1 MARKKIHRR
10 LPPLRGKLV
19 RSEVDMKTDQLSEI
33 LRQTARKHQTEKPQV
48 FYALREVAKR
58 FGVSLSMVAA
68 VYRQL
73 ESEGLLTRLRGSRTL
88 LKGLDTGRRVEV
100 HGIVGV
106 PISLS
111 SFLTSQKSR
120 MFFMCTRRELRR
132 RGFITAGIFYETA
145 EARPDF
151 LLERIKHCKVDTVLW
166 YRPDQCAR
174 ETARL
179 LQDSGVAVI
188 GVADGG
194 LPALPCRFEISRE
207 KAVGEILRNWKASDA
222 IRKVKVVH
230 AVRRSAVEEER
241 LEALLERAAFDDD
254 FVDAGRSH
262 YETLL
267 HRLAAERENGIILLG
282 AAASLFAFRAPDL
295 LTALMSR
302 RRVAL
307 VDGAVSLPFAS
318 APLVRADLA
327 VANWEAVA
335 NGIADELLT
344 GDALG
349 QSSVTVFQATAYLQ
363 APLSEFAQAI

>member
-1 MARKKIHRR
+1 MA
-10 LPPLRGKLV
+10 
-19 RSEVDMKTDQLSEI
+19 
-33 LRQTARKHQTEKPQV
+33 
-48 FYALREVAKR
+48 
-58 FGVSLSMVAA
+58 AA

-88 LKGLDTGRRVEV
+88 LKGLDTGRRVAV

-106 PISLS
+106 PMSLS

-132 RGFITAGIFYETA
+132 RAFMAAGIFYETA

-151 LLERIKHCKVDTVLW
+151 LLARIKHCKVDTVLW

-179 LQDSGVAVI
+179 LQDTGVRVI

-194 LPALPCRFEISRE
+194 LPALPCRFEISRQ
-207 KAVGEILRNWKASDA
+207 KAVGEILRNWKTSDA
-222 IRKVKVVH
+222 IRKVSVVH

-241 LEALLERAAFDDD
+241 LEALLESAGLDYD
-254 FVDAGRSH
+254 FVEAGRAH

-267 HRLAAERENGIILLG
+267 HRLAAERETGIILLG
-282 AAASLFAFRAPDL
+282 AAASLLAFRVPDL
-295 LTALMSR
+295 LTALMSQ

-307 VDGAVSLPFAS
+307 VDGPVSLPFAS
-318 APLVRADLA
+318 TPLVRADLA
-327 VANWEAVA
+327 VADWEAVA
-335 NGIADELLT
+335 SGIANELLT
-344 GDALG
+344 GEALVR
-349 QSSVTVFQATAYLQ
+349 SRVTVFQATAYLQ
-363 APLSEFAQAI
+363 APLNEFAQAI

>member
-19 RSEVDMKTDQLSEI
+19 RSRVDMKTDQLSDI
-33 LRQTARKHQTEKPQV
+33 LRQTARRQQTEKPQV
-48 FYALREVAKR
+48 FYALREVADR

-88 LKGLDTGRRVEV
+88 LKGLDSGRRVAV

-111 SFLTSQKSR
+111 SFLTSQKCR

-132 RGFITAGIFYETA
+132 RGFMTAGLFYEKE

-179 LQDSGVAVI
+179 LQDSGVHVI

-207 KAVGEILRNWKASDA
+207 KAVGEILRNWNASGA
-222 IRKVKVVH
+222 IRKVSIIH

-241 LEALLERAAFDDD
+241 LTALLEGAGLEYN
-254 FVDAGRSH
+254 FVDADRTH
-262 YETLL
+262 CDTLL
-267 HRLAAERENGIILLG
+267 RSLADERESGIILLG
-282 AAASLFAFRAPDL
+282 QAASLFAFRAPDR

-307 VDGAVSLPFAS
+307 VDGPVSLPFACTR
-318 APLVRADLA
+318 LVRADLA
-327 VANWEAVA
+327 VADWEAVA

-344 GDALG
+344 GEALAR
-349 QSSVTVFQATAYLQ
+349 SSVTVFQATAYLQ
-363 APLSEFAQAI
+363 APLNEFAQAI

>member
-1 MARKKIHRR
+1 
-10 LPPLRGKLV
+10 
-19 RSEVDMKTDQLSEI
+19 MKTDQLSQI
-33 LRQTARKHQTEKPQV
+33 LRQTARRQQTEQPQV
-48 FYALREVAKR
+48 FYALREVADR

-88 LKGLDTGRRVEV
+88 LKGLDTGRQVAV

-111 SFLTSQKSR
+111 SFLTSQKCR
-120 MFFMCTRRELRR
+120 MFFMCMRRELRR
-132 RGFITAGIFYETA
+132 RGFMTAGLFYEKE

-151 LLERIKHCKVDTVLW
+151 LLERIMHCKVDTVLW

-179 LQDSGVAVI
+179 LQDSGVRVM

-207 KAVGEILRNWKASDA
+207 KAVGEILRDWKKSDA
-222 IRKVKVVH
+222 IRKVRVVH

-241 LEALLERAAFDDD
+241 LEALLESARLDYD
-254 FVDAGRSH
+254 FVDAGRAH
-262 YETLL
+262 YETLF
-267 HRLAAERENGIILLG
+267 HGLAAERESGIILLG
-282 AAASLFAFRAPDL
+282 AAASLFAFRVPDL
-295 LTALMSR
+295 LIALMNQ

-307 VDGAVSLPFAS
+307 VDGPVSLPFAS
-318 APLVRADLA
+318 ASLVRADLA
-327 VANWEAVA
+327 VADWGAVA

-344 GDALG
+344 GEALARSG
-349 QSSVTVFQATAYLQ
+349 VTVFQATAYLQ
-363 APLSEFAQAI
+363 APLNEFAQAI